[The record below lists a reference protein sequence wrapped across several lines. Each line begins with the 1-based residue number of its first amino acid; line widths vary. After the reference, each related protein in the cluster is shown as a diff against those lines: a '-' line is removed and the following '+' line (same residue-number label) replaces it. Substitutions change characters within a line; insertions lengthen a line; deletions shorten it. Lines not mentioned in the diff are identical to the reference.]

1 MSKLITSEKETRE
14 KILSG
19 VLKLVEVV
27 GSTLGPMA
35 NNVVIETPYGATTVT
50 KDGVTVAKHVNL
62 PDPVENL
69 GVEILKQAA
78 ARTASLAGDG
88 TTTATVIAGALV
100 QEANKLISAGIK
112 PILIKRRFESLLLES
127 LQILLKESKAVTPE
141 KIQEIATI
149 AANNDEEIGALIA
162 EAYAHVGSEGLVS
175 LDESK
180 SGKTELELVQG
191 AAFDKGYA
199 SPYFI
204 TNASKEECVLDNP
217 LIFITDGKLRYGPE
231 IVPIM
236 EKAIQARRPLLII
249 ADEIEGQA
257 LQILA
262 VNKMRA
268 GMQVCAVAA
277 PSFGQNRVEL
287 LRDIAAL
294 TSARLVSE
302 DEADRIEDTTL
313 DDMGTS
319 LKVVISKNRT
329 LFIES
334 ERDEDRINK
343 RADEIRTQLTGQ
355 NDLYMQQKLQR
366 RLADLK
372 AKVAIL
378 YVGAPTDTE
387 LKERKDRVDDALR
400 ATSCAITKGYLIGG
414 GTALARLGQSLKVTD
429 NLIDP
434 IFTKAL
440 QQPLMLL
447 ATNAGQS
454 GEVVLSK
461 VLDTPPANI
470 QNFGYN
476 ARSGQF
482 SDLEKDGVIDP
493 LLVVEQALTNAVSAA
508 NMIIL
513 AASSITNLDRTPPY
527 SPDPHGYAS

>member
-14 KILSG
+14 RILAG
-19 VLKLVEVV
+19 VMKLVDVV

-100 QEANKLISAGIK
+100 SEANKLITAGVK
-112 PILIKRRFESLLLES
+112 PILIKKRFEALLLDA
-127 LQILLKESKAVTPE
+127 LAILNKEAKAVTPE

-162 EAYAHVGSEGLVS
+162 EAYNHVGPEGLVS

-180 SGKTELELVQG
+180 SGRTELELVQG

-199 SPYFI
+199 SQYFI
-204 TNASKEECVLDNP
+204 TNPAKEECVLDNP
-217 LIFITDGKLRYGPE
+217 LIFITDAKLRYAPE
-231 IVPIM
+231 VIPIM
-236 EKAIQARRPLLII
+236 ERALEARRPLLII

-257 LQILA
+257 LGLLT

-268 GMQVCAVAA
+268 GMQICAVSA
-277 PSFGQNRVEL
+277 PSFGQNRLEL

-294 TSARLVSE
+294 TSARVVSE
-302 DEADRIEDTTL
+302 DEADRIEDTTVE
-313 DDMGTS
+313 DMGTC
-319 LKVVISKNRT
+319 LKVVISKTRT

-334 ERDEDRINK
+334 ERDEERINE
-343 RADEIRTQLTGQ
+343 RADEIRAQLTGQ
-355 NDLYMQQKLQR
+355 NDLYIQQKLQR

-378 YVGAPTDTE
+378 YVGASTETE

-400 ATSCAITKGYLIGG
+400 ATSCAITKGFLIGG
-414 GTALARLGQSLKVTD
+414 GTALAKLGQKLPLTEE
-429 NLIDP
+429 LIDP
-434 IFTKAL
+434 IFVKAL
-440 QQPLMLL
+440 QQPLMLI
-447 ATNAGQS
+447 AKNAGES
-454 GEVVLSK
+454 GEVVLNNVLNSLSSK
-461 VLDTPPANI
+461 I
-470 QNFGYN
+470 QNYGFN
-476 ARSGQF
+476 ARSGQY
-482 SDLEKDGVIDP
+482 SDLVADGVIDP

-513 AASSITNLDRTPPY
+513 SASSVTNLDRAPAY
-527 SPDPHGYAS
+527 NPDPHGFA